1 MTAAFRECYLAIEGA
16 EIAAAVVRDAARWH
30 WGTFPMV
37 CTFAALVERDWRTA
51 QAAMRAVEEAVERGD
66 DGAAC
71 DAANAAL
78 HYAAEVEIG
87 LDVLCEA
94 LAERC

>member
-1 MTAAFRECYLAIEGA
+1 MSAREVALAMDAAG
-16 EIAAAVVRDAARWH
+16 IAAAVVRDAARWH
-30 WGTFPMV
+30 WGTFPLV
-37 CTFAALVERDWRTA
+37 CVFAALVERDWRTA

-78 HYAAEVEIG
+78 HYAAEVELG

>member
-1 MTAAFRECYLAIEGA
+1 MREGYLAMEGA
-16 EIAAAVVRDAARWH
+16 KVSAAIVRDAARWH
-30 WGTFPMV
+30 WGTFPLV
-37 CTFAALVERDWRTA
+37 CVFAALVERDWRTA
-51 QAAMRAVEEAVERGD
+51 QAAMRAAEEACVRGD

-78 HYAAEVEIG
+78 HYAVEVELG

>member
-1 MTAAFRECYLAIEGA
+1 MSAREVALAMDAAG
-16 EIAAAVVRDAARWH
+16 IAAAVVRDTARWH
-30 WGTFPMV
+30 WGTFPLV

-51 QAAMRAVEEAVERGD
+51 QAAMRAVEASVERGD

-78 HYAAEVEIG
+78 HYAGEVELG